1 MRLNH
6 LDILEQCFREKFRG
20 YNKEEVDTFLHLIS
34 DDFKNMTEEIE
45 NLRIQVAEL
54 DQAIESLKS
63 NDNDGSTSPSGFD
76 PEQLKEKARQII
88 QSAREQAEQ
97 HKSKAM
103 QELNMVKSEVD
114 KLRQEKSKLIDNIKE
129 TVRDHLQNLKR

>member
-34 DDFKNMTEEIE
+34 DDFKNMSGEIE
-45 NLRIQVAEL
+45 KLRSQVAEL
-54 DQAIESLKS
+54 DQVIESLKAG
-63 NDNDGSTSPSGFD
+63 DNEGPSSPSGFD
-76 PEQLKEKARQII
+76 ADQLKEKARQIV

-97 HKSKAM
+97 HKSKAV
-103 QELNMVKSEVD
+103 QELDMIKSEVD
-114 KLRQEKSKLIDNIKE
+114 KLRQEKSKLIHNIKE
-129 TVRDHLQNLKR
+129 TVRDHLQQFKK

>member
-34 DDFKNMTEEIE
+34 DDFKNMNGEIE
-45 NLRIQVAEL
+45 NLRNQVAEL
-54 DQAIESLKS
+54 DQVIESLKS
-63 NDNDGSTSPSGFD
+63 SDNDGPTSALGFD
-76 PEQLKEKARQII
+76 PEQLKQKARQVIE
-88 QSAREQAEQ
+88 SVRKQAEQ

-103 QELNMVKSEVD
+103 QELDMIKMEVN
-114 KLRQEKSKLIDNIKE
+114 KLRQEKGQLIHNIKE
-129 TVRDHLQNLKR
+129 TVLGHLQQFKK